1 MRFIYL
7 LLKLLVKPALHLYHR
22 SITITGKEHLRKKGP
37 CILVSNHPATLLD
50 PLNAA
55 AIVPRQVHFLA
66 NAGLFASPFGKWFFS
81 TFYCIPVQRREDTGG
96 KPLNNEQ
103 SFAAARHFLA
113 QGGCLFIAPESTS
126 LPTRHLR
133 KIKTGLARIG
143 LAAEAEHDFQL
154 GLFVLPIG
162 LNYDNTR
169 KFRPRLLANIGE
181 PIPFAPFQK
190 MYEQD
195 PRSAVRAFTDSL
207 QQHMSKLLLNTK
219 NEEEDKLIPF
229 LQKKLKREKQ
239 LDPYE
244 LFLHTRAEVEK
255 WHNWQQNEPEKWIA
269 FRQKL
274 VQQEQEKKTN
284 LTKLFKLKK
293 IAFLLLGS
301 IPALYGFLNNALP
314 VITTCKLSDKLKPDP
329 SYEPT
334 FKFISALLAFPLFYT
349 LQTLAFAK
357 YLSPAFP
364 LANLNFPLWPLYL
377 ISLIP
382 SGIFY
387 ERYREWILRIDGVR

>member
-7 LLKLLVKPALHLYHR
+7 LLKLILKPALHLYHR
-22 SITITGKEHLRKKGP
+22 SITLTGKEHLRQKGP
-37 CILVSNHPATLLD
+37 CILVANHPATLLD

-81 TFYCIPVQRREDTGG
+81 TFYCIPVQRYEDTGG

-103 SFAAARHFLA
+103 AFADAAQFLA
-113 QGGCLFIAPESTS
+113 KGGCLFIAPESTS
-126 LPTRHLR
+126 QPTRHLR

-143 LAAEAEHDFQL
+143 LAAEAEHNFKL

-181 PIPFAPFQK
+181 PLFFAPFQK
-190 MYEQD
+190 MYEQN
-195 PRSAVRAFTDSL
+195 PRAAVRAFTDAL
-207 QQHMSKLLLNTK
+207 YEHMKKLLLNTTSK
-219 NEEEDKLIPF
+219 EEDELVP
-229 LQKKLKREKQ
+229 LLRKKLEKDKPLSPPVLFKRMQ
-239 LDPYE
+239 
-244 LFLHTRAEVEK
+244 AEIEN
-255 WHNWQQNEPEKWIA
+255 WHNWQKEQPEKWIA
-269 FRQKL
+269 FHQKMI
-274 VQQEQEKKTN
+274 EQKQKKHNRTQLLN
-284 LTKLFKLKK
+284 LKK
-293 IAFLLLGS
+293 VLPLTLGALPAF
-301 IPALYGFLNNALP
+301 YGFLNNALP
-314 VITTCKLSDKLKPDP
+314 VITVCKLSEKLNQDP

-334 FKFISALLAFPLFYT
+334 FKFVLALLAFPFFYT

-357 YLSPAFP
+357 HLSPTLPF
-364 LANLNFPLWPLYL
+364 ANLNFPLWPLYL

-387 ERYREWILRIDGVR
+387 ERYRESICSSQPT